1 MNTSLVTE
9 PRAKSLKRAAIA
21 AGSANAFLTRSN
33 ALGARAKIEFKEAA
47 RVANPSDTPALGRSA
62 HEKAEVLIEALP
74 YFQTYAGR
82 TFVVK
87 YGGHAMG
94 DERAARDFAEDIVL
108 LKAVGINPVV
118 VHGGGPQ
125 IGDMLSR
132 LGVESTFVDG
142 LRVTDEAT
150 AKVAEM
156 VLSGAINKQ
165 LVGWLAGAGGKAIG
179 VSGKDGGLVTARK
192 VSRTTRDPES
202 LIEKAVDL
210 GFVGEPA
217 HVDTSVIDTAVAAGM
232 IPVIAPIAAGEDG
245 QTYNI
250 NADTMA
256 GAIAA
261 ALGAARLFLLTDV
274 AGVLNKDGELLSD
287 LDPSAIKALRED
299 GTISGG
305 MVPKLETCVNA
316 VEAGCEAAVILDGR
330 VPHAMLLEFFTARGA
345 GTLVRA

>member
-1 MNTSLVTE
+1 MVTGTDQSSE
-9 PRAKSLKRAAIA
+9 A
-21 AGSANAFLTRSN
+21 AGLS
-33 ALGARAKIEFKEAA
+33 
-47 RVANPSDTPALGRSA
+47 
-62 HEKAEVLIEALP
+62 KAEVLIEALP
-74 YFQTYAGR
+74 YFQRYAGR

-94 DERAARDFAEDIVL
+94 EPQAARDFAEDIVL

-125 IGDMLSR
+125 IGDMLAK

-156 VLSGAINKQ
+156 VLSGAINKE
-165 LVGWLAGAGGKAIG
+165 LVGWLSNAGGKALG
-179 VSGKDGGLVTARK
+179 LSGKDGGLVTARK
-192 VSRTTRDPES
+192 VERTTRDPES

-217 HVDTSVIDTAVAAGM
+217 HVDTGVIDTAVAAGM
-232 IPVIAPIAAGEDG
+232 IPVIAPIAGGEDG
-245 QTYNI
+245 ATYNI

-274 AGVLNKDGELLSD
+274 PGVLDGEGKLLAELTPAD
-287 LDPSAIKALRED
+287 IAKLRDEGVIK
-299 GTISGG
+299 GG
-305 MVPKLETCVNA
+305 MVPKLETCVSA
-316 VEAGCEAAVILDGR
+316 VESGCEAAVVLDGR